1 MSTMTNAHDH
11 SDELRDDTGP
21 QDLKTVHILRRGIG
35 IVGLLLPPAVTVGC
49 LLREGEW
56 PGSMS
61 ATYYTGSRDLFVGG
75 LWAIGV
81 FLISYRPEAATPGR
95 RFWKS
100 ENFWST
106 LAGALAILVS
116 LFPTLPDQTV
126 VKATETERQ
135 IAMVHGISAV
145 SLFVILALFCYFIFP
160 RLSPGK
166 QLTPRKVRRNKVY
179 RTCGRVIVAAVVI
192 ALLASF
198 LPTDLYAR
206 WNPLLWCEAAAVWAF
221 AVGWFVKG
229 ETILTDGRTAE
240 IPPGGA
246 I

>member
-1 MSTMTNAHDH
+1 MSTMTGAHDH
-11 SDELRDDTGP
+11 SDELREDTGP

-35 IVGLLLPPAVTVGC
+35 VVGILLPPAVTVRC
-49 LLREGEW
+49 LMADGEW

-61 ATYYTGSRDLFVGG
+61 ATYYTESRDLFVGG

-81 FLISYRPEAATPGR
+81 FLISYRPEASRPGR
-95 RFWKS
+95 RFWRS

-106 LAGALAILVS
+106 AAGALAILVA

-126 VKATETERQ
+126 VQATATERQ
-135 IAMVHGISAV
+135 IATVHAISAV
-145 SLFVILALFCYFIFP
+145 SLFVILALFCYFLFP

-166 QLTPRKVRRNKVY
+166 ELTPEKLRRNKVY
-179 RTCGRVIVAAVVI
+179 RTCGRVILAAVAI

-198 LPTDLYAR
+198 LPSDVYAR

-221 AVGWFVKG
+221 ATGWFVKG
-229 ETILTDGRTAE
+229 ETILTDAQDARR
-240 IPPGGA
+240 
-246 I
+246 